1 MSKKWAWAHVF
12 LEIVG
17 ALAIVAGLGWGAF
30 YLTFKN
36 FAGGNCTDTEQQT
49 LPSPDKKHTVMSL
62 HRECGGHTFFFVYIS
77 TGNDNRGY
85 EYAPIAQINNVAPDK
100 AFAAWKGSD
109 QVVVTYPSNAVVVDA
124 YAKTFG
130 VRITLNPPLP

>member
-1 MSKKWAWAHVF
+1 MSKKWAWAHVS

-30 YLTFKN
+30 YLTFRN
-36 FAGGNCTDTEQQT
+36 FAGGNCIDTEQRT

-62 HRECGGHTFFFVYIS
+62 HRECGGHTFFNVYIS
-77 TGNDNRGY
+77 TGNDNPGY
-85 EYAPIAQINNVAPDK
+85 EYAPIAQINDVAPRQ
-100 AFAAWKGSD
+100 AFAEWKGSD

-130 VRITLNPPLP
+130 IRVTLNPPLP